1 MKSSKVVILEIN
13 AIYKAFKPAITKYV
27 NLKIRDKMIAEELIN
42 DVFVKV
48 HTSLR
53 TYDSKKAQFN
63 TWIFNI
69 AKNVL
74 IDHFRKKS
82 LETTSLEVSKQDD
95 SEDTM
100 SETLPVAT
108 PDRNPLES
116 MISDETMYNVQ
127 TAMGHLNETQREMLT
142 MYALDNLTYEEI
154 AAMLNMPMGTVKGTI
169 FNARTRLKEILGNR
183 IPVLA

>member
-1 MKSSKVVILEIN
+1 MKAVAIALEIN

-48 HTSLR
+48 HVHLKS
-53 TYDSKKAQFN
+53 YDSQKSQLN
-63 TWIFNI
+63 TWIFNV

-82 LETTSLEVSKQDD
+82 LDTTSLEVAKDYE
-95 SEDTM
+95 SEDSMT
-100 SETLPVAT
+100 EILPIPT
-108 PDRNPLES
+108 PDRDPLQA

-127 TAMGHLNETQREMLT
+127 TAIQSLNEMQREILT
-142 MYALDNLTYEEI
+142 MYAIENLSYEEI
-154 AAMLNMPMGTVKGTI
+154 AAMLDMPMGTVKGTI
-169 FNARTRLKEILGNR
+169 FNARTRLKEMLGNR